1 MKSLVLTL
9 AISLAFAFGGVAQS
23 LHYDFE
29 DGTLQGWTTLD
40 GDGDGHCWEPSIGGM
55 GHNSNGMVMAY
66 SKDYATGEPLT
77 PNEYLVS
84 PRLVLSEDGPVIR
97 FYVCALDEIYRA
109 EHFGVSISTTVNNDP
124 LAFTLLSQWTIA
136 AKDAGNRQGNWYNY
150 TVDLSAY
157 TGQEVYVAIR
167 HHYCSGQS
175 AICVDDIEI
184 DGTIQQDGL
193 VISPDILTFEEPWV
207 PQTFTISNQTD
218 AAVTISSINVEPD
231 DNVVLLSGPGLPRT
245 LQPNETM
252 NVEVYVNGIGYKGY
266 LTYYVNVATSIGYR
280 QVTVRV
286 NEEAWDEG
294 LLWMPM
300 QGLTFDE
307 NSPLTQGFN
316 LTNTNALDSITIYEL
331 YEDGTDYLELVPSH
345 SLPYVIPPH
354 ESLYIDVTLIN
365 FPENNTNVNIYSS
378 SSLGQGSSPYV
389 HIAGGLSPSNG
400 DLVIN
405 PDTLWFYHN
414 GDIEYFTVTNEYSY
428 PVQIDSMGDYGG
440 YLWPGYDLPNL
451 PYTIGP
457 GESVSFNFRFT
468 YPVKDN
474 QDLREYVTTSVSI
487 FTSVGQR
494 ELPVMIDQ
502 AGMVN
507 LLFARE
513 MYFDNPSGV
522 VQTMIMNKSWYIPT
536 IRVLSITEKDTDYL
550 NIETY
555 PEPPFDL
562 ELSGD
567 VADLTVTLKDLAKGY
582 ARTNIEIETDYGTFE
597 IAVFINDTIL
607 DDCDAPESFSG
618 QYQQESNGN
627 QYAVL
632 LWENLMHDFWFHYD
646 EESMSGAVDVAQ
658 WGIKIPAETFD
669 DIPCELRKVKLFKTN
684 CQNQEGS
691 CYVKIYFGE
700 DTPVNMVEIE
710 HHTLEAGPDEWIE
723 VELTTPIACTSSN
736 SVWIVIETDGLSN
749 VAAYCPTAGDPN
761 GRWAWSS
768 ENGWHDYYAETGQG
782 GDWLIQAFFES
793 LAKEDNEV
801 AHFNIYRGE
810 SLNAMER
817 IAETSKFAHYYWDD
831 HTNEPGDYYYRLT
844 ASYENGCES
853 AYALDS
859 EHPEND
865 YVLVTIPGDMIPA
878 GSEWYYEIQN
888 DDGSITYQYL
898 YQAGDTI
905 VQDEPTHILVKINTL
920 YDKDLHQDVT
930 HEYVYERNGK
940 LYWWNKTLEEFTVLY
955 DFGAHEGDTWVTK
968 VGTET
973 LTMHV
978 DAEEIVEYEGR
989 FYRML
994 HVSDTDDIFSG
1005 DIVCGIGH
1013 LTSFFPERLMDNG
1026 DGIRVEG
1033 MRCYWVENELVFKYG
1048 DEDCDAIYSD
1058 IHGVEEESPSTG
1070 SGALTVYPN
1079 PTNGV
1084 LFVETRLIASLPDQ
1098 TYRISNLMGQ
1108 TVLSGNINADNQQ
1121 INVSSLP
1128 QGMYFITF
1136 ANVTR
1141 KFVVR

>member
-1 MKSLVLTL
+1 MKRLVLTL

-29 DGTLQGWTTLD
+29 DGTLQGWTILD

-66 SKDYATGEPLT
+66 SRDYATGEPLT

-84 PRLVLSEDGPVIR
+84 PRLVLNEWPVIN
-97 FYVCALDEIYRA
+97 FFVCALDEIYCA
-109 EHFGVSISTTVNNDP
+109 EHFGVSISTTVNDDP
-124 LAFTLLSQWTIA
+124 LAFTLLHDWTLT

-184 DGTIQQDGL
+184 DGTLQQDGL

-218 AAVTISSINVEPD
+218 NVVTISSINVEPD
-231 DNVVLLSGPGLPRT
+231 DNVVLLSYGGLPRT
-245 LQPNETM
+245 LQPNATM
-252 NVEVYVNGIGYKGY
+252 NVEVEVNGVGYKGY
-266 LTYYVNVATSIGYR
+266 NTYHVNIATSIGNR

-307 NSPLTQGFN
+307 NSPLTQDFY
-316 LTNTNALDSITIYEL
+316 LYNTNALESITIYEL
-331 YEDGTDYLELVPSH
+331 YEAGTDYLALIPSH
-345 SLPYVIPPH
+345 TLPYVIPPH
-354 ESLYIDVTLIN
+354 ESLNVSATLVN
-365 FPENNTNVNIYSS
+365 FPENTTNVNIYCE
-378 SSLGQGSSPYV
+378 SSLGQGSTPYI
-389 HIAGGLSPSNG
+389 HIIGGLTPGSG
-400 DLVIN
+400 ELVIT
-405 PDTLWFYHN
+405 PDTLWVTEMYQYQNSFTILNVTDHEVVISEVYADDSIVAINHYDPAY
-414 GDIEYFTVTNEYSY
+414 GYVDVEDILPITLQMGEDIVLHTYLTNLVEPMAKRSEYIVAPIHIVSTE
-428 PVQIDSMGDYGG
+428 
-440 YLWPGYDLPNL
+440 
-451 PYTIGP
+451 
-457 GESVSFNFRFT
+457 GEDEV
-468 YPVKDN
+468 V
-474 QDLREYVTTSVSI
+474 L
-487 FTSVGQR
+487 
-494 ELPVMIDQ
+494 MIDEAAISFGLVAYLPFYGLDSYEPHQ
-502 AGMVN
+502 FSLVN
-507 LLFARE
+507 AE
-513 MYFDNPSGV
+513 WSQP
-522 VQTMIMNKSWYIPT
+522 IT
-536 IRVLSITEKDTDYL
+536 ITGIEEVGTDYL
-550 NIETY
+550 EITIEDSL
-555 PEPPFDL
+555 P
-562 ELSGD
+562 
-567 VADLTVTLKDLAKGY
+567 VTL
-582 ARTNIEIETDYGTFE
+582 
-597 IAVFINDTIL
+597 
-607 DDCDAPESFSG
+607 
-618 QYQQESNGN
+618 
-627 QYAVL
+627 
-632 LWENLMHDFWFHYD
+632 ENY
-646 EESMSGAVDVAQ
+646 
-658 WGIKIPAETFD
+658 
-669 DIPCELRKVKLFKTN
+669 
-684 CQNQEGS
+684 
-691 CYVKIYFGE
+691 
-700 DTPVNMVEIE
+700 
-710 HHTLEAGPDEWIE
+710 
-723 VELTTPIACTSSN
+723 
-736 SVWIVIETDGLSN
+736 
-749 VAAYCPTAGDPN
+749 
-761 GRWAWSS
+761 
-768 ENGWHDYYAETGQG
+768 
-782 GDWLIQAFFES
+782 
-793 LAKEDNEV
+793 
-801 AHFNIYRGE
+801 
-810 SLNAMER
+810 
-817 IAETSKFAHYYWDD
+817 
-831 HTNEPGDYYYRLT
+831 GDYLRGSLKCREPFPFHAFVST
-844 ASYENGCES
+844 SIIVHTS
-853 AYALDS
+853 
-859 EHPEND
+859 
-865 YVLVTIPGDMIPA
+865 IGDFGAIGVDIDGTMLFSPI
-878 GSEWYYEIQN
+878 GNEWYYEIEN
-888 DDGSITYQYL
+888 ENGTITYQYM

-930 HEYVYERNGK
+930 HEYVYERDGK

-1058 IHGVEEESPSTG
+1058 IHGVEEESPSSG
-1070 SGALTVYPN
+1070 SGTFAVYPN
-1079 PTNGV
+1079 PTNGI
-1084 LFVETRLIASLPDQ
+1084 LTIHHSAF
-1098 TYRISNLMGQ
+1098 RIHHSAFRITNLMGQ
-1108 TVLSGNINADNQQ
+1108 TLLTGQITAENQQ

-1136 ANVTR
+1136 AGETH

>member
-1 MKSLVLTL
+1 MKRLVLTL

-29 DGTLQGWTTLD
+29 DGTLQGWTILD

-66 SKDYATGEPLT
+66 SRDYATGEPLT

-84 PRLVLSEDGPVIR
+84 PRLVLSEDWPVIR
-97 FYVCALDEIYRA
+97 FYVCALDEIYCA

-124 LAFTLLSQWTIA
+124 LAFTLLHDWTLT

-184 DGTIQQDGL
+184 DGTLQQNGL

-218 AAVTISSINVEPD
+218 NVVTISSINVEPD
-231 DNVVLLSGPGLPRT
+231 DNVVLLSYGGLPRT
-245 LQPNETM
+245 LQPNATM
-252 NVEVYVNGIGYKGY
+252 NVEVEVNGVGYKGY
-266 LTYYVNVATSIGYR
+266 NTYHVNIATSIGNR

-307 NSPLTQGFN
+307 NSPLTQDFY
-316 LTNTNALDSITIYEL
+316 LYNTNALESITIYEL
-331 YEDGTDYLELVPSH
+331 YEAGTDYLALIPSH
-345 SLPYVIPPH
+345 TLPYVIPPH
-354 ESLYIDVTLIN
+354 ESLNVSATLVN
-365 FPENNTNVNIYSS
+365 FPENTTNVNIYCE
-378 SSLGQGSSPYV
+378 SSLGQGSTPYI
-389 HIAGGLSPSNG
+389 HIIGGLTPGSG
-400 DLVIN
+400 ELVIT
-405 PDTLWFYHN
+405 PDTLWVTEMYQYQNSFTILNVTDHEVVISEVYADDSIVAINHYDPAY
-414 GDIEYFTVTNEYSY
+414 GYVDVEDILPITLQMGEDIVLHTYLTNLVEPMAKRSEYIVAPIHIVSTE
-428 PVQIDSMGDYGG
+428 
-440 YLWPGYDLPNL
+440 
-451 PYTIGP
+451 
-457 GESVSFNFRFT
+457 GEDEV
-468 YPVKDN
+468 V
-474 QDLREYVTTSVSI
+474 L
-487 FTSVGQR
+487 
-494 ELPVMIDQ
+494 MIDEAAISFGLVAYLPFYGLDSYEPHQ
-502 AGMVN
+502 FSLVN
-507 LLFARE
+507 AE
-513 MYFDNPSGV
+513 WSQP
-522 VQTMIMNKSWYIPT
+522 IT
-536 IRVLSITEKDTDYL
+536 ITGIEEVGTDYL
-550 NIETY
+550 EITIEDSL
-555 PEPPFDL
+555 P
-562 ELSGD
+562 
-567 VADLTVTLKDLAKGY
+567 VTL
-582 ARTNIEIETDYGTFE
+582 
-597 IAVFINDTIL
+597 
-607 DDCDAPESFSG
+607 
-618 QYQQESNGN
+618 
-627 QYAVL
+627 
-632 LWENLMHDFWFHYD
+632 ENY
-646 EESMSGAVDVAQ
+646 
-658 WGIKIPAETFD
+658 
-669 DIPCELRKVKLFKTN
+669 
-684 CQNQEGS
+684 
-691 CYVKIYFGE
+691 
-700 DTPVNMVEIE
+700 
-710 HHTLEAGPDEWIE
+710 
-723 VELTTPIACTSSN
+723 
-736 SVWIVIETDGLSN
+736 
-749 VAAYCPTAGDPN
+749 
-761 GRWAWSS
+761 
-768 ENGWHDYYAETGQG
+768 
-782 GDWLIQAFFES
+782 
-793 LAKEDNEV
+793 
-801 AHFNIYRGE
+801 
-810 SLNAMER
+810 
-817 IAETSKFAHYYWDD
+817 
-831 HTNEPGDYYYRLT
+831 GDYLRGSLKCREPFPFHAFVST
-844 ASYENGCES
+844 SIIVHTS
-853 AYALDS
+853 
-859 EHPEND
+859 
-865 YVLVTIPGDMIPA
+865 IGDFGAIGVDIDGTMLFSPI
-878 GSEWYYEIQN
+878 GNEWYYEIEN
-888 DDGSITYQYL
+888 ENGSITYQYL

-930 HEYVYERNGK
+930 HEYVYERDGK

-1058 IHGVEEESPSTG
+1058 IHGVEEESPSSG
-1070 SGALTVYPN
+1070 SGTFAVYPN
-1079 PTNGV
+1079 PTNGI
-1084 LFVETRLIASLPDQ
+1084 LTIHHSAF
-1098 TYRISNLMGQ
+1098 RIHHSAFRITNLMGQ
-1108 TVLSGNINADNQQ
+1108 TLLTGQITAENQQ

-1136 ANVTR
+1136 AGETH

>member
-1 MKSLVLTL
+1 MKRLVLTL
-9 AISLAFAFGGVAQS
+9 VILAGFTLGGIAQS

-40 GDGDGHCWEPSIGGM
+40 GDGDGHCWESSIGGM
-55 GHNSNGMVMAY
+55 GYNSNGMVMAY

-97 FYVCALDEIYRA
+97 FYVCALDEIYCA

-175 AICVDDIEI
+175 AICVDDITI
-184 DGTIQQDGL
+184 YGTLQQDGL

-316 LTNTNALDSITIYEL
+316 LTNTNALESITIYEL
-331 YEDGTDYLELVPSH
+331 YEDGTNYLELVPSH

-354 ESLYIDVTLIN
+354 ESLYIDVTLVN
-365 FPENNTNVNIYSS
+365 FPENTTNVNIYSS

-389 HIAGGLSPSNG
+389 HVVGGLTPSSG
-400 DLVIN
+400 ELMVT
-405 PDTLWFYHN
+405 PDTLWVTDVY
-414 GDIEYFTVTNEYSY
+414 IYQKYFTITNETDHDVTISSIYTEDTIVSLSHY
-428 PVQIDSMGDYGG
+428 DPAYG
-440 YLWPGYDLPNL
+440 LVNVD
-451 PYTIGP
+451 
-457 GESVSFNFRFT
+457 EV
-468 YPVKDN
+468 
-474 QDLREYVTTSVSI
+474 
-487 FTSVGQR
+487 
-494 ELPVMIDQ
+494 LPVTLEPGDSFEIKTDIQNIILPLAKRNNYIVSPIHIVSTEGEDEVIMMIDEAAISFGLVAYLPFYGLDSYEPHQ
-502 AGMVN
+502 FSLVN
-507 LLFARE
+507 AE
-513 MYFDNPSGV
+513 WSQP
-522 VQTMIMNKSWYIPT
+522 IT
-536 IRVLSITEKDTDYL
+536 ITGIEEVGTDYL
-550 NIETY
+550 EITTED
-555 PEPPFDL
+555 PLP
-562 ELSGD
+562 
-567 VADLTVTLKDLAKGY
+567 VTL
-582 ARTNIEIETDYGTFE
+582 
-597 IAVFINDTIL
+597 
-607 DDCDAPESFSG
+607 
-618 QYQQESNGN
+618 
-627 QYAVL
+627 
-632 LWENLMHDFWFHYD
+632 ENY
-646 EESMSGAVDVAQ
+646 
-658 WGIKIPAETFD
+658 
-669 DIPCELRKVKLFKTN
+669 
-684 CQNQEGS
+684 
-691 CYVKIYFGE
+691 
-700 DTPVNMVEIE
+700 
-710 HHTLEAGPDEWIE
+710 
-723 VELTTPIACTSSN
+723 
-736 SVWIVIETDGLSN
+736 
-749 VAAYCPTAGDPN
+749 
-761 GRWAWSS
+761 
-768 ENGWHDYYAETGQG
+768 
-782 GDWLIQAFFES
+782 
-793 LAKEDNEV
+793 
-801 AHFNIYRGE
+801 
-810 SLNAMER
+810 
-817 IAETSKFAHYYWDD
+817 
-831 HTNEPGDYYYRLT
+831 GDYLGGSLKCREPFPFHAFVST
-844 ASYENGCES
+844 SIIVHTS
-853 AYALDS
+853 
-859 EHPEND
+859 
-865 YVLVTIPGDMIPA
+865 IGDFVAIGVDIDGTMLFSPI
-878 GSEWYYEIQN
+878 GNEWYYEIQN
-888 DDGSITYQYL
+888 DNGSITYQYL

-930 HEYVYERNGK
+930 HEYVYERDGK
-940 LYWWNKTLEEFTVLY
+940 LYWWTLEEFTVLY
-955 DFGAHEGDTWVTK
+955 DFGAQEGDTWVTK

-1048 DEDCDAIYSD
+1048 DEDCDAIYSEV
-1058 IHGVEEESPSTG
+1058 HGLEEGGPSTG
-1070 SGALTVYPN
+1070 SGTAGTFAVYPN
-1079 PTNGV
+1079 PTNSI
-1084 LFVETRLIASLPDQ
+1084 LFVETRRATSLPDQ
-1098 TYRISNLMGQ
+1098 TYHITNLVGQ
-1108 TVLSGNINADNQQ
+1108 TVLSGNITADNQQ

-1128 QGMYFITF
+1128 QGMYFITIGDM
-1136 ANVTR
+1136 TR